1 MTWMSEFEK
10 NTLRRV
16 EMEKRKKK
24 RQIEAQEI
32 NNYAIQEKLDK
43 KEQIRRRLED

>member
-1 MTWMSEFEK
+1 MAWMSEFEK

-24 RQIEAQEI
+24 RQKETQEM
-32 NNYAIQEKLDK
+32 NCYAIQEKLDK
-43 KEQIRRRLED
+43 KEQIKRRLED